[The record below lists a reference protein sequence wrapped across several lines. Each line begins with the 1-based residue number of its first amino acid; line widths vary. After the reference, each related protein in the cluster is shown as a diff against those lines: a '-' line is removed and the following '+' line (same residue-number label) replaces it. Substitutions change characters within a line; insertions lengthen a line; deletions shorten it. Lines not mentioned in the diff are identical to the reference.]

1 MATLQTRFK
10 ALDSR
15 ERLFVVCGAALVVLA
30 AIYLFALSPFYA
42 AVDARARRVA
52 DKQSD
57 LAWIQGS
64 IAELQTLAASQ
75 PQLAAPSDESLVVLV
90 DRTAREANLGNSLTG
105 QTPSG
110 NAGIRVRL
118 ELAPFDT
125 VVQWLGTL
133 QQQHGVDIETATI
146 DRAGAAGVVNAT
158 LTLIRAGG
166 Q

>member
-1 MATLQTRFK
+1 MATLKARFE
-10 ALDSR
+10 ALNSR
-15 ERLFVVCGAALVVLA
+15 ERLIVVCGGALVVLA
-30 AIYLFALSPFYA
+30 AIYLLALSPFYA
-42 AVDARARRVA
+42 AIDARARRVA
-52 DKQSD
+52 DKQGD

-64 IAELQTLAASQ
+64 IAELQALSAAQ

-90 DRTAREANLGNSLTG
+90 DRTAREANLGNQLTG

-110 NAGIRVRL
+110 NSGIRVRL

-125 VVQWLGTL
+125 VVEWLGTL
-133 QQQHGVDIETATI
+133 QQQHGIDIETATI
-146 DRAGAAGVVNAT
+146 DRAGAAGMVNAT